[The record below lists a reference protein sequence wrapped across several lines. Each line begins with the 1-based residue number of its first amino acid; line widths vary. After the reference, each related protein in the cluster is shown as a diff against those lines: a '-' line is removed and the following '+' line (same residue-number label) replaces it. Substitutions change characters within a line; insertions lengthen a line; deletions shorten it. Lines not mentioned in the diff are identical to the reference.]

1 MSERGLPD
9 FLIIG
14 AMKSGTTT
22 LYHDLAS
29 QPAICMSTIKEPSVL
44 IRLPDARKA
53 AAYYRRLFLPTRGR
67 SAEASTPRRFGEAS
81 TLYSQLPRH
90 PGIPARARE
99 LLGPDL
105 RFIYLVRNPV
115 ERAISHHHHEYAF
128 GNCGPDVDAVIRS
141 DTTAVDFGRYAMQ
154 LEAWVDE
161 FGSTAGLVIRFEDY
175 VRARE
180 TTMGQL
186 GTFLSVPIDVSR
198 IQADRA
204 FNQSS
209 EGRVPGRLRPLVRS
223 DLYRLWLR
231 RAIPERFRQRLRE
244 MITPPAPER
253 PRRPRIDTID
263 YLIERL
269 APDAERLAGMVGW
282 KAPIWDFEAT
292 RRKYAEPAET
302 AVAGP

>member
-9 FLIIG
+9 FLVIG
-14 AMKSGTTT
+14 AMKCGTTT
-22 LYHDLAS
+22 LYFDLDS

-44 IRLPDARKA
+44 VRLPDAEKA
-53 AAYYRRLFLPTRGR
+53 AAYYRRMFLVPPAR
-67 SAEASTPRRFGEAS
+67 SGEAPRRFGEAS
-81 TLYSQLPRH
+81 TLYSELPRH

-99 LLGPDL
+99 LLGRDL
-105 RFIYLVRNPV
+105 RFLYLVRNPV
-115 ERAISHHHHEYAF
+115 ERAISHHYHELSF
-128 GNCGPDVDAVIRS
+128 GNCGPDVDAVLRS

-154 LEAWVDE
+154 LEAWVDV
-161 FGSTAGLVIRFEDY
+161 FGQEAGLVIRFEDY
-175 VRARE
+175 VRARAA
-180 TTMGQL
+180 TMEQV
-186 GTFLSVPIDVSR
+186 GTFLSVPIDASR

-244 MITPPAPER
+244 LITPAAPER

-269 APDAERLAGMVGW
+269 APDAERLAGMLGW

-292 RRKYAEPAET
+292 RRKYAEPDET
-302 AVAGP
+302 AQAGR